1 MIGKTNVGG
10 ENVTPEVTAQ
20 TPLLPLIK
28 QALVGKAQGAG
39 GIDFGEVTCASPA
52 ETVTVAHSLGLVP
65 SYVLLIAK
73 DFTAV
78 NGYTYANLNNITL
91 VRTPSSTWTL
101 IGKAPTKTDTEITF
115 KIFSSYPF
123 KTGDYYWIAIV

>member
-10 ENVTPEVTAQ
+10 ENVTPEVNTQ

-28 QALVGKAQGAG
+28 EALVGKSQGAG
-39 GIDFGEVTCASPA
+39 GIDFGEITCASPA

-65 SYVLLIAK
+65 SFVLLVAR
-73 DFTAV
+73 DFTVV
-78 NGYTYANLNNITL
+78 NGNSYADLYGKKI
-91 VRTPSSTWTL
+91 VRTSDSTWVIVARANTV
-101 IGKAPTKTDTEITF
+101 TDTEITF
-115 KIFSSYPF
+115 KTYSTYPF